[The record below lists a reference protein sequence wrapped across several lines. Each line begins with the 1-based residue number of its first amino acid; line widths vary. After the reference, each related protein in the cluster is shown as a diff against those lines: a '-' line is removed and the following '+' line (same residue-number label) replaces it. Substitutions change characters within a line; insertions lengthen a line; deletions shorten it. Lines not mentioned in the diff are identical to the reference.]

1 MGDDDYGNRVGLW
14 FWEMLANIGV
24 TDNDDNHYNDGDVS
38 LCLDK
43 FNYRDYDPD
52 GTGCAFRLH
61 RQTNIENIELWYQLQ
76 YYLSEV
82 INNDE

>member
-1 MGDDDYGNRVGLW
+1 MGDDDSGNRVGLW